1 MSTRRPRSVRTRVSV
16 ACAGVAVGLVIAVA
30 ALVIFALT
38 RREYAQLDRRLD
50 ALGAGI
56 LAVAGDDLPGALPAL
71 DDRATSRILRAT
83 ATGLV
88 VSAVVDGDTVASA
101 EPGLAPSDSAP
112 ELSSAATDRSTVQVA
127 GADYRLHVVDVPGQ
141 PGTTLVLGLPAG
153 PAAGQ
158 ARVIQLAGAGLAI
171 LAALLAGGLGWL
183 AGGRALRPLAVLSQ
197 RVRSWDGHRQLP
209 TRAELVA
216 GAPGTAAE
224 TAALAQALADL
235 LARISSARAD
245 TEHALHSARDFAAA
259 ADHELRTPLTALRT
273 DLEVLA
279 AHPDLPIT
287 QRLDVLREALGSAD
301 RVTET
306 LLALRALAEGDLATA
321 ATEEV
326 ELVDLLAAARERAGT
341 GGRVRVGLDVP
352 AYEVVIRGSRAG
364 LAMAVTNL
372 VDNAVRH
379 GPARHIELSLHT
391 DGAEA
396 ILRVDDDGTGVPD
409 AERSAVLGRFVRGS
423 GVRGPGSGLGL
434 ALVAQQAAAHGGSI
448 ELSDS
453 PTGGLRVELR
463 VPLLPAAPGPAP
475 S

>member
-1 MSTRRPRSVRTRVSV
+1 MSTRRPRSVRTRVSL

-56 LAVAGDDLPGALPAL
+56 LAVAGDDLPGALPAI

-83 ATGLV
+83 ATGLL
-88 VSAVVDGDTVASA
+88 VSAVVDGETVASA
-101 EPGLAPSDSAP
+101 EPGLAQSDSAP
-112 ELSSAATDRSTVQVA
+112 ELPSAATDRSTVQVA
-127 GADYRLHVVDVPGQ
+127 GADYRLHVVNVPGQ

-183 AGGRALRPLAVLSQ
+183 AGGRALRPLAVLAQ

-209 TRAELVA
+209 TRTELVA
-216 GAPGTAAE
+216 GAPGSAAE

-235 LARISSARAD
+235 LARISSAQAN
-245 TEHALHSARDFAAA
+245 TEHALHSARDFAVA

-326 ELVDLLAAARERAGT
+326 ELVDLLAAARERAGK
-341 GGRVRVGLDVP
+341 GVRVGLDVP
-352 AYEVVIRGSRAG
+352 PYEVVVRGSRAG
-364 LAMAVTNL
+364 LSMAVTNL

-379 GPARHIELSLHT
+379 GPAGHVALSLHT
-391 DGAEA
+391 GGALA
-396 ILRVDDDGTGVPD
+396 ILRVDDDGIGVPD
-409 AERSAVLGRFVRGS
+409 TERSAVLGRFVRGS
-423 GVRGPGSGLGL
+423 GVRAPGSGLGL

-463 VPLLPAAPGPAP
+463 LPLLRTTSGPAT

>member
-1 MSTRRPRSVRTRVSV
+1 MSTRRPRSVRTRVSI

-50 ALGAGI
+50 ALGTGI

-71 DDRATSRILRAT
+71 DERATSRILRAT
-83 ATGLV
+83 ATGLLA
-88 VSAVVDGDTVASA
+88 SAVVDGEMVASA
-101 EPGLAPSDSAP
+101 GPGLAQSDSAAQLP
-112 ELSSAATDRSTVQVA
+112 NEAEDRSTVEIA
-127 GADYRLHVVDVPGQ
+127 GADYRLHVVNVPDQ

-158 ARVIQLAGAGLAI
+158 ARVIQLAGAGLAV

-183 AGGRALRPLAVLSQ
+183 AGGRALRPLAVLAQ
-197 RVRSWDGHRQLP
+197 RVSSWDAHRQLP
-209 TRAELVA
+209 TRTELVA
-216 GAPGTAAE
+216 GAPGNAAE

-245 TEHALHSARDFAAA
+245 TERALHSARDFAAA

-279 AHPDLPIT
+279 AHPDLPIA

-326 ELVDLLAAARERAGT
+326 ELVDLLAAAQERARTGY

-352 AYEVVIRGSRAG
+352 AHGVVVRGSRAG

-372 VDNAVRH
+372 IDNAVRH
-379 GPARHIELSLHT
+379 GPAGQVELSLHT
-391 DGAEA
+391 ADAALA
-396 ILRVDDDGTGVPD
+396 ILRVDDDGTGVPA

-423 GVRGPGSGLGL
+423 GVRAPGSGLGL
-434 ALVAQQAAAHGGSI
+434 ALVAQQAAAHGGTV

-463 VPLLPAAPGPAP
+463 LPVRAP
-475 S
+475 